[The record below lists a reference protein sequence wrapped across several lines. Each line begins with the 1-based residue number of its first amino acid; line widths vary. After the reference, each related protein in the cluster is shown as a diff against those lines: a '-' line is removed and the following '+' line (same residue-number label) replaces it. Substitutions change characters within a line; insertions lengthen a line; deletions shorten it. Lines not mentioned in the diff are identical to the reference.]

1 MIFPFKEKGF
11 PRKSLYSCVIV
22 LPLYLLKFIHCY
34 IENFSQQ
41 VVSECR
47 FDWEQWLEK
56 KERRHELRSLMAQ
69 TLAIGRCR
77 SKIIC
82 MGRNYI
88 FLFWE
93 GNQIVWKKKNGVFLI
108 DRC

>member
-1 MIFPFKEKGF
+1 MVFPFKDKGF
-11 PRKSLYSCVIV
+11 TSKSLCYCVVV
-22 LPLYLLKFIHCY
+22 LPLCLLKFIHSY
-34 IENFSQQ
+34 IEFFPTSDIRD
-41 VVSECR
+41 R
-47 FDWEQWLEK
+47 FDWEQWPEK
-56 KERRHELRSLMAQ
+56 KQRRQESRSLTPQ

-93 GNQIVWKKKNGVFLI
+93 GNQIIWKKKNRVFLI

>member
-1 MIFPFKEKGF
+1 MVFPFKEKRF
-11 PRKSLYSCVIV
+11 SRKYLCSCVIV
-22 LPLYLLKFIHCY
+22 LSLCLLKFIHCY

-56 KERRHELRSLMAQ
+56 KERCDELRSLTAQ

-88 FLFWE
+88 FLFCE

>member
-1 MIFPFKEKGF
+1 MVFSFKVKGF
-11 PRKSLYSCVIV
+11 PHKSLCSCVIV
-22 LPLYLLKFIHCY
+22 FPLHLLKFIHCY
-34 IENFSQQ
+34 IEKFSQQ

-47 FDWEQWLEK
+47 FDWEQWSEK
-56 KERRHELRSLMAQ
+56 KERRQELRSLTAQ

-93 GNQIVWKKKNGVFLI
+93 GNRIVWKKKNEVFLI
-108 DRC
+108 DKC